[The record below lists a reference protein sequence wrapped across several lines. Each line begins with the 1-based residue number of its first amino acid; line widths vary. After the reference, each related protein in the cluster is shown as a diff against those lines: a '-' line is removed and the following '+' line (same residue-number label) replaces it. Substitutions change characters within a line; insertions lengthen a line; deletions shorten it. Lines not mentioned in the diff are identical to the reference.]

1 MSEPVWISHRGYCRA
16 ATENT
21 ADAFRSALAQGF
33 THLETD
39 LRSTA
44 DGHLLLAHDM
54 DLARISD
61 VAMNV
66 CESTRAQLQY
76 VVLNG
81 GQPLLFFD
89 DFMAE
94 FSAYRWIFDIK
105 PEYGLRTLDLVLQ
118 WWRKPE
124 YADFFRR
131 RVRFLLWKKSQQE
144 YLLQHH
150 PDAVCMATI
159 SECRRAGVACLLGL
173 PALAGI
179 RGGAT
184 YALPP
189 RAAGLNLMRPS
200 MVERY
205 RRYGGRVLGY
215 LPENERQARDALDV
229 GVDEI
234 LTNGEVLRG
243 S

>member
-1 MSEPVWISHRGYCRA
+1 MTEPVWISHRGYCRA

-21 ADAFRSALAQGF
+21 ADAFRAALAQGF

-44 DGHLLLAHDM
+44 DGHLVLAHDM

-61 VAMNV
+61 VATNV
-66 CESTRAQLQY
+66 CESTRAQLEY

-89 DFMAE
+89 EFMAE
-94 FSAYRWIFDIK
+94 FSGHRWIFDIK

-131 RVRFLLWKKSQQE
+131 RVRFLLWKKSQQD

-150 PDAVCMATI
+150 PEAVCMATI
-159 SECRRAGVACLLGL
+159 RECRRAGVACLLGL
-173 PALAGI
+173 PALGGI
-179 RGGAT
+179 RPGVT
-184 YALPP
+184 YALRGRLTKVGS
-189 RAAGLNLMRPS
+189 RAFLVVPDGTELAQDELHRLEG
-200 MVERY
+200 
-205 RRYGGRVLGY
+205 LGY
-215 LPENERQARDALDV
+215 RMPTGSDA
-229 GVDEI
+229 
-234 LTNGEVLRG
+234 
-243 S
+243 